1 MNLTI
6 HIDGGSRGNPGP
18 AAAGVCILDADT
30 GRLLHESGIYLGRAT
45 NNVAEYR
52 GLLHALDIAGRLGG
66 RQLHIHT
73 DSQLMARQI
82 RGEYRVKSPDLLPL
96 FEKASRQLQAFPR
109 WTIQDVRREQNQR
122 ADALVN
128 QALDA
133 KADVVADANPA
144 ADPPSTGGH
153 APSPAPAAMSSA
165 HWFEARFPAATGK
178 ACPAPTGKGSVY
190 PFGPTVPAGLCLY
203 AARAILDAGLLDAD
217 GGRHVQRRARCP
229 RCDAAIELRPG
240 NDP

>member
-30 GRLLHESGIYLGRAT
+30 GRIVHESGMYLGRAT

-52 GLLHALDIAGRLGG
+52 GLLHALNIAARLGG
-66 RQLHIHT
+66 TDLRIHT

-82 RGEYRVKSPDLLPL
+82 RGEYRVKSADLLPL
-96 FEKASRQLQAFPR
+96 FEQARRRLKDFPK
-109 WTIQDVRREQNQR
+109 WSIQDVRREQNKR

-133 KADVVADANPA
+133 KADIA
-144 ADPPSTGGH
+144 AST
-153 APSPAPAAMSSA
+153 SPAGNRPSAIDGSLSEVSVPAS
-165 HWFEARFPAATGK
+165 HWFEARFPRGTGGD
-178 ACPAPTGKGSVY
+178 CPAPTGKGSAY
-190 PFGPTVPAGLCLY
+190 PFGPTVPGGLCLY
-203 AARAILDAGLLDAD
+203 AARAILDAGLLDD
-217 GGRHVQRRARCP
+217 RGGDEVRRQARCR
-229 RCDAAIELRPG
+229 RCAAVIELRPCG
-240 NDP
+240 DA